1 MTTQMADTAF
11 LSPPPDLLRRV
22 ITEGATSDAE
32 GPLQVTRV
40 HFPNGKPVQFHLQPK
55 GLGAGQTGFL
65 AEWVGPDAAMRVEA
79 EATRLM
85 QQGQSGAFA
94 VDAENGLLLRRPGVD
109 ARLPGLRL
117 LSDSAFAAARLAEL
131 GLKGPFQVQLV
142 AHRLGKRAVLRIR
155 HMGRVAFARLRS
167 PTSPQA
173 RLAVQRHDA
182 LYDALASQ
190 NTIRMP
196 RPMGR
201 DEDLGLALYDALPG
215 RTPALRGLAGFSQI
229 EAVMQALIALQSTAV
244 EAPTHQAADEM
255 AVLDG
260 WFARL
265 TPVFPDIAA
274 AIAAPLER
282 LRQDLAALP
291 PRASVLCHRDLHE
304 GQILIDRG
312 VAGLL
317 DFDTLRWGD
326 PALDLG
332 NLQAHLV
339 LAGLRSGRSLA
350 AYATAAERNLTRV
363 PLARIALW
371 RRAAVLRL
379 AMIYALTAEPRA
391 TISAL
396 IDEAA

>member
-22 ITEGATSDAE
+22 ISEGAAGTAE
-32 GPLQVTRV
+32 GPLQVARV
-40 HFPNGKPVQFHLQPK
+40 HFPSGKPVQFHLHPK
-55 GLGAGQTGFL
+55 GLGAAQTGFL
-65 AEWVGPDAAMRVEA
+65 AEWVGPDAASRAEA
-79 EATRLM
+79 ETTRLM

-94 VDAENGLLLRRPGVD
+94 VDAENGLLLRRPGGD

-117 LSDSAFAAARLAEL
+117 LSDSAFAAARLTEL
-131 GLKGPFQVQLV
+131 GLQGPFQVQLV

-155 HMGRVAFARLRS
+155 HRGGMAFARLRS

-173 RLAVQRHDA
+173 RLAVLRHDA
-182 LYDALASQ
+182 LHAALAAQ
-190 NTIRMP
+190 TTIRLP

-201 DEDLGLALYDALPG
+201 DEELGLALYGALPG
-215 RTPALRGLAGFSQI
+215 RAPALRGLAGFSQI
-229 EAVMQALIALQSTAV
+229 EAVMQALIALQSADT
-244 EAPTHQAADEM
+244 EAPTHHVADEM

-274 AIAAPLER
+274 AIEAPLER

-326 PALDLG
+326 AALDLG

-350 AYATAAERNLTRV
+350 AYATAAERSLPRV

-371 RRAAVLRL
+371 RRAALLRL

-391 TISAL
+391 TITAL